1 MAQTG
6 NTLPYFPNP
15 PREYEQRYLA
25 EVIKAFS
32 LFMRQSQ
39 NPGQERATNIVL
51 TSLQQNEYGLEP
63 GTVFVVDGQLRIPV
77 LNSHTSLVSRRLVS
91 LDRCR
96 SQQRKSSMELF
107 CASVVV

>member
-77 LNSHTSLVSRRLVS
+77 LNKSYVAGVSSSGVAGSVS
-91 LDRCR
+91 V
-96 SQQRKSSMELF
+96 STT
-107 CASVVV
+107 